1 MLKIENVS
9 KTFKNFSLNNINI
22 MLEPGKI
29 MGIIGDNGS
38 GKTSIINLI
47 MGLYKPSSGKIE
59 LNGNN
64 VENDPVGYK
73 NDIGFVYD
81 NLSFYPNLKLRDY
94 KKIIAMFYKNFD
106 EEVYDMYF
114 NNFNLDSEE
123 KIKNLSKGQ
132 CEKVMISTALSH
144 HAKLLILDEP
154 IYGLEKT
161 VRKELIRIFKD
172 YIKRENGSVIIST
185 HNVSELEE
193 IYDQIVYLEKGNILF
208 NLKKKDIIKDF
219 RVIRSDSETLSLMKD
234 NIIGIDHYKRYSE
247 ALVNIGE
254 SDEIRALLRSADYYK
269 IKNPDIED
277 LIHYYQ
283 EGGVLNV

>member
-9 KTFKNFSLNNINI
+9 KTFENFSLNNINI

-64 VENDPVGYK
+64 VEKDPVGYK

-81 NLSFYPNLKLRDY
+81 NLSFYPNLKLKDY

-114 NNFNLDSEE
+114 DNFNLDSEE

-154 IYGLEKT
+154 IHGLEKT

-254 SDEIRALLRSADYYK
+254 SDEIRALLRSADYHK

>member
-9 KTFKNFSLNNINI
+9 KTFENFSLNNINI

-81 NLSFYPNLKLRDY
+81 NLSFYPNLKLKKK

-154 IYGLEKT
+154 IYGLEKS

-254 SDEIRALLRSADYYK
+254 SDEIRALLRSADYHK

>member
-9 KTFKNFSLNNINI
+9 KTFENFSLNNINI

-234 NIIGIDHYKRYSE
+234 NIIGIDHYKRHSE

-254 SDEIRALLRSADYYK
+254 SDEIRALLRSADYHK

>member
-1 MLKIENVS
+1 MLKIEGVS
-9 KTFKNFSLNNINI
+9 KAFENFSLNNINI
-22 MLEPGKI
+22 RLEPGKI

-64 VENDPVGYK
+64 VESDPVGYK

-81 NLSFYPNLKLRDY
+81 NLSFYSNLKLRDY
-94 KKIIAMFYKNFD
+94 KKIVSMFYKNFD

-114 NNFNLDSEE
+114 DNFNLDPEE

-154 IYGLEKT
+154 IYGLEKS

-172 YIKRENGSVIIST
+172 YIKKENGSVVIST

-193 IYDQIVYLEKGNILF
+193 IYDHIVYLEKGKILF
-208 NLKKKDIIKDF
+208 NLKKKDIVRDF

-254 SDEIRALLRSADYYK
+254 SEEIRALLRSADYHK

-283 EGGVLNV
+283 EGGGVNA

>member
-9 KTFKNFSLNNINI
+9 KTFENFSLNNINI

-47 MGLYKPSSGKIE
+47 MGLYKPSLGKIE

-64 VENDPVGYK
+64 VEKDPVGYK

-81 NLSFYPNLKLRDY
+81 NLSFYPNLKLKDY

-106 EEVYDMYF
+106 EEVHDMYF
-114 NNFNLDSEE
+114 DNFNLDSEE

-254 SDEIRALLRSADYYK
+254 SDEIRALLRSADYHK

>member
-9 KTFKNFSLNNINI
+9 KTFENFSLNNINI

-64 VENDPVGYK
+64 VEKDPVGYK

-114 NNFNLDSEE
+114 DNFNLDSEE

-254 SDEIRALLRSADYYK
+254 SDEIRALLRSADYHK

>member
-1 MLKIENVS
+1 MLNIEGVS
-9 KTFKNFSLNNINI
+9 KTFENFSLNNINI
-22 MLEPGKI
+22 RLEPGKI

-64 VENDPVGYK
+64 VEKDPVGYK

-94 KKIIAMFYKNFD
+94 KKIVSMFYKNFD

-114 NNFNLDSEE
+114 DNFNLDPEE

-154 IYGLEKT
+154 IYGLEKS

-172 YIKRENGSVIIST
+172 YIKKENGSVVIST

-193 IYDQIVYLEKGNILF
+193 IYDHIVYLEKGKILF
-208 NLKKKDIIKDF
+208 NLKKKDIVRDF

-234 NIIGIDHYKRYSE
+234 NIIGIDYYKRYSE

-254 SDEIRALLRSADYYK
+254 SEEIRALLRSADYHK

-283 EGGVLNV
+283 EGGGVNA

>member
-9 KTFKNFSLNNINI
+9 KTFENFSLNNINI

-47 MGLYKPSSGKIE
+47 MGLYKPSLGKIE

-64 VENDPVGYK
+64 VEKDPVGYK

-94 KKIIAMFYKNFD
+94 KKIVSMFYKNFD

-114 NNFNLDSEE
+114 DNFNLDPEE

-154 IYGLEKT
+154 IYGLEKS

-172 YIKRENGSVIIST
+172 YIKKENGSVVIST

-193 IYDQIVYLEKGNILF
+193 IYDHIVYLEKGKILF
-208 NLKKKDIIKDF
+208 NLKKKDIVRDF

-254 SDEIRALLRSADYYK
+254 SEEIRALLRSADYHK

-283 EGGVLNV
+283 EGGGVNA

>member
-1 MLKIENVS
+1 MLKIEGVS
-9 KTFKNFSLNNINI
+9 KSFENFSLNNINI
-22 MLEPGKI
+22 KLEPGKI

-64 VENDPVGYK
+64 VESDPVGYK

-94 KKIIAMFYKNFD
+94 KKIVSMFYKNFD

-114 NNFNLDSEE
+114 DNFNLDPEE

-154 IYGLEKT
+154 IYGLEKS

-172 YIKRENGSVIIST
+172 YIKKENGSVVIST

-193 IYDQIVYLEKGNILF
+193 IYDHIVYLEKGKILF
-208 NLKKKDIIKDF
+208 NLKKKDIVRDF

-254 SDEIRALLRSADYYK
+254 SEEIRALLRSADYHK

-283 EGGVLNV
+283 EGGGVNA

>member
-9 KTFKNFSLNNINI
+9 KTFENFSMNNINI

-193 IYDQIVYLEKGNILF
+193 IYDQIVYLGKGNILF

-254 SDEIRALLRSADYYK
+254 SDEIRALLRSADYHK

>member
-9 KTFKNFSLNNINI
+9 KTFENFSLNNINI

-47 MGLYKPSSGKIE
+47 MGLYKPSLGKIE

-64 VENDPVGYK
+64 VEKDPVGYK

-81 NLSFYPNLKLRDY
+81 NLSFYPNLKLKDY

-114 NNFNLDSEE
+114 DNFNLDSEE

-172 YIKRENGSVIIST
+172 YIKRENGSVVIST

-193 IYDQIVYLEKGNILF
+193 IYDHIVYLEKGNILF

-254 SDEIRALLRSADYYK
+254 SDEIRALLRSADYHK

>member
-1 MLKIENVS
+1 MLNIEGVS
-9 KTFKNFSLNNINI
+9 KTFENFSLNNINI
-22 MLEPGKI
+22 RLEPGKI

-64 VENDPVGYK
+64 VEKDPVGYK

-94 KKIIAMFYKNFD
+94 KKIVSMFYKNFD

-114 NNFNLDSEE
+114 DNFNLDPEE

-154 IYGLEKT
+154 IYGLEKS

-172 YIKRENGSVIIST
+172 YIKKENGSVVIST

-193 IYDQIVYLEKGNILF
+193 IYDHIVYLEKGKILF
-208 NLKKKDIIKDF
+208 NLKKKDIVRDF

-254 SDEIRALLRSADYYK
+254 SEEIRALLRSADYHK

>member
-1 MLKIENVS
+1 
-9 KTFKNFSLNNINI
+9 
-22 MLEPGKI
+22 
-29 MGIIGDNGS
+29 MGMIGDNGS

-59 LNGNN
+59 LNGKNI
-64 VENDPVGYK
+64 EIDPVGYK

-81 NLSFYPNLKLRDY
+81 NLTFYPNLKLKDY
-94 KKIIAMFYKNFD
+94 KKIVSMFYKNFD
-106 EEVYDMYF
+106 EKIYDMYF
-114 NNFNLDSEE
+114 DNFNLDSEE

-154 IYGLEKT
+154 IYGLEKS
-161 VRKELIRIFKD
+161 VRKELIKIFKE
-172 YIKRENGSVIIST
+172 YIKEENGSVIIST

-193 IYDQIVYLEKGNILF
+193 IYDHIVYLDRGKVLF
-208 NLKKKDIIKDF
+208 DLKKKDIVRDF
-219 RVIRSDSETLSLMKD
+219 RVIRSDSETLSMLKD

-247 ALVNIGE
+247 ALVRIGE
-254 SDEIRALLRSADYYK
+254 SEEIRSLLRSADCHK

-283 EGGVLNV
+283 EGGDINV

>member
-9 KTFKNFSLNNINI
+9 KTFENFSLNNINI

-64 VENDPVGYK
+64 VEKDPVGYK

-81 NLSFYPNLKLRDY
+81 NLSFYPNLKLKDY

-114 NNFNLDSEE
+114 NNFNLYSEE

-254 SDEIRALLRSADYYK
+254 SDEIRALLRSADYHK

>member
-64 VENDPVGYK
+64 VEKDPVGYK

-81 NLSFYPNLKLRDY
+81 NLSFYPNLKLKDY

-114 NNFNLDSEE
+114 DNFNLDSEE

-154 IYGLEKT
+154 IHGLEKT

-254 SDEIRALLRSADYYK
+254 SDEIRALLRSADYHK

>member
-1 MLKIENVS
+1 MLKIEGVS
-9 KTFKNFSLNNINI
+9 KAFENFSLNNINI
-22 MLEPGKI
+22 RLEPGKI

-64 VENDPVGYK
+64 VESDPVGYK

-94 KKIIAMFYKNFD
+94 KKIVSMFYKNFD

-114 NNFNLDSEE
+114 DNFNLDPEE

-154 IYGLEKT
+154 IYGLEKS

-172 YIKRENGSVIIST
+172 YIKKENGSVVIST

-193 IYDQIVYLEKGNILF
+193 IYDHIVYLEKGKILF
-208 NLKKKDIIKDF
+208 NLKKKDIVRDF

-254 SDEIRALLRSADYYK
+254 SEEIRALLRSADYHK

-283 EGGVLNV
+283 EGGGVNA

>member
-9 KTFKNFSLNNINI
+9 KTFENFSLNNINI

-59 LNGNN
+59 LNRNN
-64 VENDPVGYK
+64 VEKDPVGYK

-81 NLSFYPNLKLRDY
+81 NLSFYPNLKLKDY

-114 NNFNLDSEE
+114 DNFNLDSEE

-172 YIKRENGSVIIST
+172 YIKRENGSVVIST

-254 SDEIRALLRSADYYK
+254 SDEIRALLRSADYHK

>member
-254 SDEIRALLRSADYYK
+254 SDEIRALLRSADYHK

>member
-9 KTFKNFSLNNINI
+9 KTFENFSLNNINI

-47 MGLYKPSSGKIE
+47 MGLYKPSLGKIE

-64 VENDPVGYK
+64 VEKDPVGYK

-81 NLSFYPNLKLRDY
+81 NLSFYPNLKLKDY

-114 NNFNLDSEE
+114 DNFNLDSEE

-185 HNVSELEE
+185 HNVSKLEE

-254 SDEIRALLRSADYYK
+254 SDEIRALLRSADYHK

>member
-9 KTFKNFSLNNINI
+9 KTFENFSLNDINI
-22 MLEPGKI
+22 RLEAGKI

-47 MGLYKPSSGKIE
+47 MGLYKPSSGRIE
-59 LNGNN
+59 LYGKNI
-64 VENDPVGYK
+64 EDDPVGYK
-73 NDIGFVYD
+73 NDIGFVFD
-81 NLSFYPNLKLRDY
+81 NLNFYPNLKLKDY
-94 KKIIAMFYKNFD
+94 KRIVSMFYKRFD
-106 EEVYDMYF
+106 EKTFDKYF
-114 NNFNLDSEE
+114 KEFNLDLEE

-132 CEKVMISTALSH
+132 CEKLMISTALSH

-154 IYGLEKT
+154 IHGLEKS
-161 VRKELIRIFKD
+161 VRKELIRILKE
-172 YIKRENGSVIIST
+172 YIKEENGSVIIST

-193 IYDQIVYLEKGNILF
+193 IYDQIVYLDRGKVLF
-208 NLKKKDIIKDF
+208 DLKKRDIIRDF

-254 SDEIRALLRSADYYK
+254 SDDIRNLLRSADCHK

-283 EGGVLNV
+283 EGGGLNV

>member
-1 MLKIENVS
+1 MLKIEGVS
-9 KTFKNFSLNNINI
+9 KSFENFSLNNINI
-22 MLEPGKI
+22 KLEPGKI

-64 VENDPVGYK
+64 VESDPVGYK

-94 KKIIAMFYKNFD
+94 KKIVSMFYKNFD

-114 NNFNLDSEE
+114 DNFNLDPEE

-154 IYGLEKT
+154 IYGLEKS

-172 YIKRENGSVIIST
+172 YIKKENGSVVIST

-193 IYDQIVYLEKGNILF
+193 IYDHIVYLEKGKILF
-208 NLKKKDIIKDF
+208 NLKKKDIVRDF
-219 RVIRSDSETLSLMKD
+219 RVIRSDSDTLSLMKD

-254 SDEIRALLRSADYYK
+254 SEEIRSLLRSADYHK

-283 EGGVLNV
+283 EGGGFNV

>member
-9 KTFKNFSLNNINI
+9 KTFENFSLNNINI

-64 VENDPVGYK
+64 VEKDPVGYK

-81 NLSFYPNLKLRDY
+81 NLSFYPNLKLKDY

-114 NNFNLDSEE
+114 DNFNLDSEE

-254 SDEIRALLRSADYYK
+254 SDEIRALLRSADYHK

>member
-1 MLKIENVS
+1 MLNIEGVS
-9 KTFKNFSLNNINI
+9 KTFENFSLNNINI
-22 MLEPGKI
+22 RLEPGKI

-64 VENDPVGYK
+64 VEKDPVGYK

-94 KKIIAMFYKNFD
+94 KKIVSMFYKNFD

-114 NNFNLDSEE
+114 DNFNLDPEE

-154 IYGLEKT
+154 IYRLEKS

-172 YIKRENGSVIIST
+172 YIKKENGSVVIST

-193 IYDQIVYLEKGNILF
+193 IYDHIVYLEKGKILF
-208 NLKKKDIIKDF
+208 NLKKKDIVRDF

-254 SDEIRALLRSADYYK
+254 SEEIRALLRSADYHK

-283 EGGVLNV
+283 EGGGVNA

>member
-9 KTFKNFSLNNINI
+9 KTFENFSLNNLNI

-47 MGLYKPSSGKIE
+47 MGLYKPSLGKIE

-64 VENDPVGYK
+64 VEKDPVGYK

-81 NLSFYPNLKLRDY
+81 NLSFYPNLKLKDY

-114 NNFNLDSEE
+114 DNFNLDSEE

-254 SDEIRALLRSADYYK
+254 SDEIRALLRSADYHK

>member
-1 MLKIENVS
+1 MLNIEGVS
-9 KTFKNFSLNNINI
+9 KTFENFSLNNINI
-22 MLEPGKI
+22 RLEPGKI

-64 VENDPVGYK
+64 VEKDPVGYK

-81 NLSFYPNLKLRDY
+81 NLSFYPNLKLKDY

-114 NNFNLDSEE
+114 DNFNLDSEE

-254 SDEIRALLRSADYYK
+254 SDEIRALLRSADYHK

>member
-9 KTFKNFSLNNINI
+9 KTFENFSLNNINI

-64 VENDPVGYK
+64 VEKDPVGYK

-81 NLSFYPNLKLRDY
+81 NLSFYPNLKLKDY

-114 NNFNLDSEE
+114 DNFNLDSEE

-172 YIKRENGSVIIST
+172 YIKRENGSVVIST

-254 SDEIRALLRSADYYK
+254 SDEIRALLRSADYHK

>member
-9 KTFKNFSLNNINI
+9 KTFENFSLNNINI

-114 NNFNLDSEE
+114 NNFNLYSEE

-254 SDEIRALLRSADYYK
+254 SDEIRALLRSADYHK

>member
-1 MLKIENVS
+1 MLNIEGVS
-9 KTFKNFSLNNINI
+9 KTFENFSLNNINI
-22 MLEPGKI
+22 RLEPGKI

-64 VENDPVGYK
+64 VEKDPVGYK

-94 KKIIAMFYKNFD
+94 KKIVSMFYKNFD

-114 NNFNLDSEE
+114 DNFNLDPEE

-154 IYGLEKT
+154 IYGLEKS

-172 YIKRENGSVIIST
+172 YIKKENGSVVIST

-193 IYDQIVYLEKGNILF
+193 IYDHIVYLEKGKILF
-208 NLKKKDIIKDF
+208 NLKKKDIVRDF

-254 SDEIRALLRSADYYK
+254 SEEIRALLRSADYHK

-283 EGGVLNV
+283 EGGGVNA

>member
-9 KTFKNFSLNNINI
+9 KTFENFSMNNINI

-64 VENDPVGYK
+64 VEKDPVGYK

-254 SDEIRALLRSADYYK
+254 SDEIRALLRSADYHK

>member
-9 KTFKNFSLNNINI
+9 KTFENFSLNNINI

-47 MGLYKPSSGKIE
+47 MGLYKPSLGKIE

-64 VENDPVGYK
+64 VEKDPVGYK

-81 NLSFYPNLKLRDY
+81 NLSFYPNLKLKDY

-114 NNFNLDSEE
+114 DNFNLDSEE

-193 IYDQIVYLEKGNILF
+193 IYDHIVYLEKGNILF

-254 SDEIRALLRSADYYK
+254 SDEIRALLRSADYHK

>member
-1 MLKIENVS
+1 MLNIEGVS
-9 KTFKNFSLNNINI
+9 KTFENFSLNNINI
-22 MLEPGKI
+22 RLEPGKI

-64 VENDPVGYK
+64 VEKDPVGYK

-94 KKIIAMFYKNFD
+94 KKIVSMFYKNFD

-114 NNFNLDSEE
+114 DNFNLDPEE

-154 IYGLEKT
+154 IYGLEKS

-172 YIKRENGSVIIST
+172 YIKKENGSVVIST

-193 IYDQIVYLEKGNILF
+193 IYDHIVYLEKGKILF
-208 NLKKKDIIKDF
+208 NLKKKDIVRDF

-254 SDEIRALLRSADYYK
+254 SEEIRALLRSADYYK

-283 EGGVLNV
+283 EGGGVNA

>member
-9 KTFKNFSLNNINI
+9 KTFENFSLNNINI

-114 NNFNLDSEE
+114 DNFNLDSEE

-254 SDEIRALLRSADYYK
+254 SDEIRALLRSADYHK

-277 LIHYYQ
+277 LIYYYQ

>member
-9 KTFKNFSLNNINI
+9 KTFENFSLNNINI

-154 IYGLEKT
+154 IYGLEKS

-254 SDEIRALLRSADYYK
+254 SDEIRALLRSADYHK

>member
-9 KTFKNFSLNNINI
+9 KTFENFSLNNINI

-64 VENDPVGYK
+64 VEKDPVGYK

-81 NLSFYPNLKLRDY
+81 NLSFYPNLKLKDY

-114 NNFNLDSEE
+114 DNFNLDSEE

-247 ALVNIGE
+247 ALINIGE
-254 SDEIRALLRSADYYK
+254 SDEIRALLRSADYHK

>member
-9 KTFKNFSLNNINI
+9 KTFENFSLNNINI

-64 VENDPVGYK
+64 VEKDPVGYK

-81 NLSFYPNLKLRDY
+81 NLSFYPNLKLKDY

-254 SDEIRALLRSADYYK
+254 SDEIRALLRSADYHK

>member
-1 MLKIENVS
+1 MLNIEGVS
-9 KTFKNFSLNNINI
+9 KTFENFSLNNINI

-64 VENDPVGYK
+64 VEKDPVGYK

-81 NLSFYPNLKLRDY
+81 NLSFYPNLKLKDY

-114 NNFNLDSEE
+114 DNFNLDSEE

-185 HNVSELEE
+185 HNVSKLEE

-254 SDEIRALLRSADYYK
+254 SDEIRALLRSADYHK

>member
-9 KTFKNFSLNNINI
+9 KTFENFSLNNINI

-64 VENDPVGYK
+64 VEKDPVGYK

-81 NLSFYPNLKLRDY
+81 NLSFYPNLKLKDY
-94 KKIIAMFYKNFD
+94 KKIIAMFYNNFD

-114 NNFNLDSEE
+114 DNFNLDSEE

-254 SDEIRALLRSADYYK
+254 SDEIRALLRSADYHK

>member
-9 KTFKNFSLNNINI
+9 KTFENFSLNNINI

-64 VENDPVGYK
+64 VEKDPVGYK

-254 SDEIRALLRSADYYK
+254 SDEIRALLRSADYHK

>member
-1 MLKIENVS
+1 MLNIEGVS
-9 KTFKNFSLNNINI
+9 KTFENFSLNNINI
-22 MLEPGKI
+22 RLEPGKI

-64 VENDPVGYK
+64 VESDPVGYK

-94 KKIIAMFYKNFD
+94 KKIVSMFYKNFD

-114 NNFNLDSEE
+114 DNFSLDPEE

-154 IYGLEKT
+154 IYGLEKS

-172 YIKRENGSVIIST
+172 YIKKENGSVVIST

-193 IYDQIVYLEKGNILF
+193 IYDHIVYLEKGKILF
-208 NLKKKDIIKDF
+208 NLKKKDIVRDF

-254 SDEIRALLRSADYYK
+254 SEEIRALLRSADYHK

-283 EGGVLNV
+283 EGGGFNA

>member
-9 KTFKNFSLNNINI
+9 KTFENFSLNNINI

-64 VENDPVGYK
+64 VEKDPVGYK

-81 NLSFYPNLKLRDY
+81 NLSFYPNLKLKDY

-114 NNFNLDSEE
+114 DNFNLDSEE

-254 SDEIRALLRSADYYK
+254 SDEIRSLLRSADYHK